1 MIRPATRADLPKL
14 CEMVHALAAY
24 HGDGAQATEATLARD
39 LVGAAP
45 WLHALVYEESGRL
58 HGYAALTQ
66 LARLQYGQRGM
77 DLHHLFVHADYRG
90 DGIGKAL
97 LAGVEQLARELDC
110 CKLTLE
116 VLEGNKVAQA
126 AYKASGFEGYEL
138 NPQVGRALFWQK
150 KL

>member
-1 MIRPATRADLPKL
+1 MIRPATRADLPRL

-39 LVGAAP
+39 LFGAAP
-45 WLHALVYEESGRL
+45 WLHALVYEVSGRL
-58 HGYAALTQ
+58 QGYAALTQ

-97 LAGVEQLARELDC
+97 LAASLDFARG
-110 CKLTLE
+110 KKASYVTVSTLP
-116 VLEGNKVAQA
+116 GNDIAQA
-126 AYKASGFEGYEL
+126 FYLAQGFHPAPVSGLRFAFNL
-138 NPQVGRALFWQK
+138 ADK
-150 KL
+150 T